1 MLQKGKRCLKH
12 SHESTKTN
20 NHTIHPLSALKL
32 SNALENPMKVLLKG
46 MIPSSIEFQMH
57 KNS

>member
-1 MLQKGKRCLKH
+1 MF
-12 SHESTKTN
+12 KTFTWKYQDQQSY
-20 NHTIHPLSALKL
+20 HHPLSALKL

-46 MIPSSIEFQMH
+46 MIPLNIEFQMH